1 MADQRAYSQNMDVA
15 SCTKALQDHFS
26 TQGYEIQVLGIPP
39 EVVVQVRKRSTL
51 RTIAGMANAVTA
63 EFRKNR
69 NSIVVTLGEQKW
81 MDKAAVGALGAVVFA
96 PLLVTAAYGAWKQ
109 SKLPDQFWQIA
120 DKYGMACPKC
130 GTLYEGS
137 KFCSK
142 CGVALV

>member
-1 MADQRAYSQNMDVA
+1 MVDQRAYSQNMDVA
-15 SCTKALQDHFS
+15 SCTKALQDHFLA
-26 TQGYEIQVLGIPP
+26 QGYEIQVLGIPP
-39 EVVVQVRKRSTL
+39 EVVVQVRKRSAL
-51 RTIAGMANAVTA
+51 RAIAGMANALTA
-63 EFRKNR
+63 EFRKSR
-69 NSIVVTLGEQKW
+69 NSIA
-81 MDKAAVGALGAVVFA
+81 AAVGAVGAIVFA

-109 SKLPDQFWQIA
+109 SKLPDQFWHIV